1 MMIKKTVSMR
11 SYSRNFYHFHNYH
24 TKILS
29 GDFNAREERKGEN
42 ILKLTIGNES
52 RHPDSNDNGVRI
64 VNIAAS
70 KNLVLKSMM
79 FPHRDIHKYTWTS
92 ADGKTLN
99 YIGYI

>member
-1 MMIKKTVSMR
+1 MMIQKTVSMR
-11 SYSRNFYHFHNYH
+11 NYSRYFYHFHNYH

-52 RHPDSNDNGVRI
+52 RHPDSNDNGGRI

-70 KNLVLKSMM
+70 KNLVLKSTM
-79 FPHRDIHKYTWTS
+79 FPHRDIHNYTCTS